1 MNFQFDD
8 YARNEELLETMQS
21 AIEDRSLDVPEEIHY
36 EEYGS
41 SGYTRLYVK
50 REVGRLTTRW
60 TTRNSKSGQS
70 IGW

>member
-1 MNFQFDD
+1 MNFQFGD

-21 AIEDRSLDVPEEIHY
+21 AIEEPFAGCQEEIHY
-36 EEYGS
+36 EGRRS
-41 SGYTRLYVK
+41 SGYTRLGVK